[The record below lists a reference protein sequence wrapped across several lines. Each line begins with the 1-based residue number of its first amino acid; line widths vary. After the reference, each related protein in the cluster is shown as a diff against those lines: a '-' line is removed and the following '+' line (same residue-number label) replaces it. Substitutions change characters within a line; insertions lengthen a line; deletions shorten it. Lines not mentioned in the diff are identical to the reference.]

1 MTMSTDLPD
10 PKGVFVDFKREL
22 NPEQLRAVEIMNG
35 PVLVIAGAGS
45 GKTRTLVY
53 RVARLIQE
61 GVKPDKILL
70 LTFTRKAAAT
80 MLARASRIVGPQCQ
94 QVTGG
99 TFHGFAHRMLRRY
112 GHLIGY
118 PSNFT
123 ILDRTDM
130 LDLLHL
136 LARQLELTGPGK
148 RFPRKSTLASIVS
161 KTENCGGSVSK
172 VIEREYPHLLEDMP
186 GLEKLIP
193 VYRKYKK
200 VHALMDYDDLLL
212 RWRDV
217 LKEHAQVRE
226 SMGSWFQYI
235 MVDEYQDT
243 NATQAEI
250 VHLMACGH
258 DNVMVVGDDAQSIYS
273 FRGANFKNIMNFPDM
288 FSGTQIIKLER
299 NYRSTQPNLDCTNAI
314 IANAKEKFTKRLTA
328 QRKGGNPPY
337 LYTAKEEVDQAK
349 FVADRI
355 QELLKDGFK
364 PSDIAVLFRAGFH
377 SFHLET
383 ELSSRGITFVKRGGL
398 RLIEAAHIKDLLSLL
413 RLLINPLDRLSWSRI
428 LLLIERLGIKS
439 VEKIFSQLIKS
450 EDPLECLSTYKTKAA
465 WGETVRGLGSLLKR
479 LHDMPADLPDLLLQL
494 ETWYRPHLEKIHH
507 EDYPKRLREL
517 AHLRGLSARYDDAV
531 SMLADLAL
539 DPPDQEDMEKEKERL
554 VLSTMHSAKGLEWKA
569 VLILSL
575 AEGRFPSPAASF
587 RTKEI
592 EEERRLFYVAATRA
606 KDFLCFCY
614 PAFISV
620 SGTGLLPA
628 RPSRFLEEIPADL
641 LQLWK
646 KETDTDERIYQENRQ
661 YMPDI
666 TRPSSKSSEHD
677 QQGSPSAGQGSD
689 QIGSSIFTP
698 GKRIRHP
705 IFGPGR
711 VIRDIGPKK
720 IQVLF
725 DVAGEKTLHLDYAK
739 LSVIES

>member
-1 MTMSTDLPD
+1 M
-10 PKGVFVDFKREL
+10 VCVDFKKEL
-22 NPEQLRAVEIMNG
+22 NPEQLTAVEIMDG

-53 RVARLIQE
+53 RVARLIQQ
-61 GVKPDKILL
+61 GVEPDKILL

-80 MLARASRIVGPQCQ
+80 MLARASQIVGYQCQ
-94 QVTGG
+94 QVAGG
-99 TFHGFAHRMLRRY
+99 TFHGFAHKMLRRY

-123 ILDRTDM
+123 ILDRADM

-136 LARQLELTGPGK
+136 LARQLELTGPG
-148 RFPRKSTLASIVS
+148 RQFPRKSTLASIVS
-161 KTENCGGSVSK
+161 KTENCGGSVLK
-172 VIEREYPHLLEDMP
+172 VIEQGYPHLIGELP

-193 VYRKYKK
+193 VYRRYKK

-212 RWRDV
+212 NWRDV
-217 LKEHAQVRE
+217 LKENAEVRE
-226 SMGSWFQYI
+226 SMGSWFRYI

-243 NATQAEI
+243 NAAQAEI

-258 DNVMVVGDDAQSIYS
+258 HNVMVVGDDAQSIYS
-273 FRGANFKNIMNFPDM
+273 FRGANFKNIMDFPDM
-288 FSGTQIIKLER
+288 FSGTRIIKLEK

-314 IANAKEKFTKRLTA
+314 IANAREKFTKQLTA

-337 LYTAKEEVDQAK
+337 LYTAKEEVDQAR
-349 FVADRI
+349 FVADRV

-364 PSDIAVLFRAGFH
+364 PSDIAILFRAGFH

-383 ELSSRGITFVKRGGL
+383 ELSRRGIIFVKRGGL
-398 RLIEAAHIKDLLSLL
+398 RLIESAHIKDLLALL
-413 RLLINPLDRLSWSRI
+413 RILINPLDRLSWSRI
-428 LLLIERLGIKS
+428 LLLIERLGLKS
-439 VEKIFSQLIKS
+439 AEKIFAQLIKS
-450 EDPLECLSTYKTKAA
+450 EDPVECLSTYNTKAA
-465 WGETVRGLGSLLKR
+465 WGETVRGLGSILKR
-479 LHDMPADLPDLLLQL
+479 LHSMPVDLGDLLLQL
-494 ETWYRPHLEKIHH
+494 EKWYRPHLKRIHH
-507 EDYPKRLREL
+507 EDYPKRLQEL
-517 AHLRGLSARYDDAV
+517 AHLRGIAARYDDAV

-539 DPPDQEDMEKEKERL
+539 DPPEQEDIEKERDKL

-587 RTKEI
+587 GNKEI

-614 PAFISV
+614 PAFVSV

-628 RPSRFLEEIPADL
+628 RPSRFLEEIPAEL

-646 KETDTDERIYQENRQ
+646 NRIDAGEKIDQKNWRNISVDNRTLSGHPEN
-661 YMPDI
+661 I
-666 TRPSSKSSEHD
+666 
-677 QQGSPSAGQGSD
+677 QQINSDGILRSDKGSPGVFAL
-689 QIGSSIFTP
+689 
-698 GKRIRHP
+698 GKRVRHP

-711 VIRDIGPKK
+711 IIKDNGSRK

-739 LSVIES
+739 LSVIDSG